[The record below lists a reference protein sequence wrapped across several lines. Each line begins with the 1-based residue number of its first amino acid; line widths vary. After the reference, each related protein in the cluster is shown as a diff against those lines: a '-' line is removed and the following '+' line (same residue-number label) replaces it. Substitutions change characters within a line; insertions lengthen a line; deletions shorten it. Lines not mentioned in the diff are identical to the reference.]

1 MLRDMEQRRI
11 VREVTHLVDVVRARL
26 GDLASEVAKFGT
38 VGLMALVVD
47 VGLFNL
53 LRFAGPDGEGVLF
66 DKPLTAKL
74 LSVIVAITF
83 SYYANRAWTY
93 GDRARTGFG
102 REYLLFLVVNG
113 IATAIALATLWTS
126 HYALGLTSPLADN
139 ISANVVG
146 LALGTLFRFWA
157 YRTYVFPESPSV
169 EANSDEELAGS
180 SSATSISSSAG
191 AEAGS
196 VTAASSGHRSPLATE

>member
-1 MLRDMEQRRI
+1 MSALDTLR
-11 VREVTHLVDVVRARL
+11 LRL
-26 GDLASEVAKFGT
+26 GGLLAEVAKFGT

-83 SYYANRAWTY
+83 SYYANRHWTY
-93 GDRARTGFG
+93 RDRARSGFG
-102 REYLLFLVVNG
+102 REYVLFVSING
-113 IATAIALATLWTS
+113 IATVIALGTLWTS

-146 LALGTLFRFWA
+146 LALGTMFRFWA
-157 YRTYVFPESPSV
+157 YRTYVFPES
-169 EANSDEELAGS
+169 EA
-180 SSATSISSSAG
+180 SAG
-191 AEAGS
+191 DTASPAGS
-196 VTAASSGHRSPLATE
+196 VPAPAGSAAFAMPAASVESNQPVPLVTE